1 MTLSHWKF
9 WALLGAII
17 LLVVAGGLWYQ
28 NRSLP
33 VPATRVTQ
41 GPLIQQVVASG
52 TYVPPEVAH
61 LAAEVPGRVT
71 RLWVQEGDRFQ
82 AGQTLISLSS
92 DSQLA
97 AVAEAEAA
105 LAQLAS
111 STVPQAQDALADA
124 EVTYQQTTRERQ
136 RREALYHKGFLP
148 LETLEQAR
156 KAETS
161 ARLAR
166 DRLTIQA
173 RHPSTAQGDE
183 ALLRRK
189 VDTARAALGKTI
201 LKAPFDGRVQQRNV
215 AEGDTILAG
224 KSLLDLQRDDPAE
237 IRVPVDEKSSAS
249 LRIGQ
254 PVVLI
259 ADAHPGQALTARVTA
274 LAPALDTTQG
284 TLEARIRLVSPEPD
298 WLRPG
303 MTLTASIETARR
315 PQALVVPNAAL
326 VAIPQTSVETSVEP
340 SAETS
345 AAILRQ
351 VFRVRQ
357 QRVEAVTVRIG
368 LRGDSA
374 SEILDRGKS
383 ATAGAIPP
391 LAAGDVLLLEPQPV
405 GSRVSPQLLS
415 PANSVSTSPRHLVPE
430 NQATA
435 NQATTRPASNMLNN
449 LPLPGTNSP

>member
-1 MTLSHWKF
+1 MAQFKQLGHYRDGAMTLSHWKF

-71 RLWVQEGDRFQ
+71 RMWVQEGDRVQ
-82 AGQTLISLSS
+82 AGQTLIGLSS

-201 LKAPFDGRVQQRNV
+201 LKAPFDEIGR
-215 AEGDTILAG
+215 
-224 KSLLDLQRDDPAE
+224 
-237 IRVPVDEKSSAS
+237 
-249 LRIGQ
+249 
-254 PVVLI
+254 
-259 ADAHPGQALTARVTA
+259 AHV
-274 LAPALDTTQG
+274 
-284 TLEARIRLVSPEPD
+284 
-298 WLRPG
+298 
-303 MTLTASIETARR
+303 
-315 PQALVVPNAAL
+315 
-326 VAIPQTSVETSVEP
+326 
-340 SAETS
+340 
-345 AAILRQ
+345 
-351 VFRVRQ
+351 
-357 QRVEAVTVRIG
+357 
-368 LRGDSA
+368 
-374 SEILDRGKS
+374 
-383 ATAGAIPP
+383 
-391 LAAGDVLLLEPQPV
+391 
-405 GSRVSPQLLS
+405 
-415 PANSVSTSPRHLVPE
+415 
-430 NQATA
+430 
-435 NQATTRPASNMLNN
+435 
-449 LPLPGTNSP
+449 